1 MSDNPALGACGE
13 RSSAR
18 ASLVLAALAHA
29 EGDSPHAIELLSG
42 SGIGR
47 SPSTIAYARDLA
59 RRLDVVA
66 QHTAQEQIW
75 GRPGSVVAR
84 LPPSTSTP
92 APSKALLA
100 NSSTETMTSR
110 TGAI

>member
-1 MSDNPALGACGE
+1 MPGGPASDNPALGACGE

-59 RRLDVVA
+59 RRLDIVA
-66 QHTAQEQIW
+66 QHAAMEQIW
-75 GRPGSVVAR
+75 RSGTDQTAGIRGRDTAMRTLRGEVAR
-84 LPPSTSTP
+84 RSWT
-92 APSKALLA
+92 
-100 NSSTETMTSR
+100 
-110 TGAI
+110 